1 MADLLDF
8 AGVRAFTTNAEA
20 GAGYVARFYQSGTTN
35 PVTVYTSSDLG
46 TAHGASVTADAS
58 GIFPAVWASG
68 GDVKAVIET
77 DTGAVVQTIDPV
89 FSYSADATGAAGVS
103 FEPTVDLPFTN
114 VQAAIEGAAAS
125 AASGFST
132 YGIGI
137 TGNATL
143 LANIDATNIGAGVYR
158 FDGTTTGT
166 LPTGVAAADTGLVEH
181 WRQASA
187 TAMQFL
193 FHATTDRVFHRR
205 MASSAW
211 GTWREV
217 ITSNQAPA
225 EGDIL
230 YRGASAWTRLVK
242 GTGGQHMVMNAGA
255 TAPAWTSGSR
265 VLLASKTASNSTAL
279 AFTEFNNAVYR
290 WYEFELTHL
299 IPATDGAFFLMRTST
314 NGGSSYDSGASD
326 YAYGMAGT
334 DSTSTTTD
342 ASNANASIIL
352 THSTLGVGNAANEYG
367 VSGFVKVMDPAA
379 TAYTEIQHTINF
391 WKDNGTQ
398 ARISGGGARLAA
410 ADVDAV
416 QFRFSTGNI
425 TSGTIRM
432 YGIA

>member
-1 MADLLDF
+1 MAGVFDYSTTANSNTTVGGVSIAEGMAPGNVNNGMRAQMADTRKWQLDWS
-8 AGVRAFTTNAEA
+8 GIVTA
-20 GAGYVARFYQSGTTN
+20 GASNA
-35 PVTVYTSSDLG
+35 YT
-46 TAHGASVTADAS
+46 
-58 GIFPAVWASG
+58 
-68 GDVKAVIET
+68 
-77 DTGAVVQTIDPV
+77 
-89 FSYSADATGAAGVS
+89 
-103 FEPTVDLPFTN
+103 
-114 VQAAIEGAAAS
+114 
-125 AASGFST
+125 
-132 YGIGI
+132 
-137 TGNATL
+137 
-143 LANIDATNIGAGVYR
+143 
-158 FDGTTTGT
+158 
-166 LPTGVAAADTGLVEH
+166 
-181 WRQASA
+181 
-187 TAMQFL
+187 
-193 FHATTDRVFHRR
+193 
-205 MASSAW
+205 
-211 GTWREV
+211 
-217 ITSNQAPA
+217 ITSNQGVTAYVDGMRISFRA
-225 EGDIL
+225 DRNNTGAATLNVDGRGAKALRKISGGALVALAADDIVDGAIYDVVYASGDDVFVIVGLSGLQASAFMQTVLDDATAADARTTLGLVIGTDVQAADATLTSLSGLTLAAGDIL
-230 YRGASAWTRLVK
+230 YATAADTLVNLAK
-242 GTGGQHMVMNAGA
+242 GTGGQHLVMNAGA

-367 VSGFVKVMDPAA
+367 VSGFVKVLDPAA